1 VTDTRNIGET
11 EEQTYENP
19 VFNRRF
25 QFDCDINDIIR
36 VQVLDAGNQNAGYIQ
51 TQIAMTELKN
61 LMDDVSS
68 EIKEY
73 WFDFSD
79 TTGRKQGTQIRINF
93 NYLFSKFVMY
103 DQ

>member
-1 VTDTRNIGET
+1 M
-11 EEQTYENP
+11 
-19 VFNRRF
+19 
-25 QFDCDINDIIR
+25 IR
-36 VQVLDAGNQNAGYIQ
+36 VQVLDASNQGAGYIE

-79 TTGRKQGTQIRINF
+79 TTGK
-93 NYLFSKFVMY
+93 K
-103 DQ
+103 

>member
-1 VTDTRNIGET
+1 MR
-11 EEQTYENP
+11 
-19 VFNRRF
+19 
-25 QFDCDINDIIR
+25 
-36 VQVLDAGNQNAGYIQ
+36 
-51 TQIAMTELKN
+51 ELKK

-103 DQ
+103 DQQVGEWREQLKEDINDYGNIRNFLAQMQEPYGFLDFKAEREKGFGMTFEGIDQEQ